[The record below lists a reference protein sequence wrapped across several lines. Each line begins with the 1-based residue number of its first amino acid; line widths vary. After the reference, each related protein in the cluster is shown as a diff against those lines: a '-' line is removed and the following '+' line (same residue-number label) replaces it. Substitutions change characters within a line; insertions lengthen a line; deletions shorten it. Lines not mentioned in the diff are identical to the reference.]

1 MDTDVLTPAA
11 RALFPLLSR
20 FRTDFYL
27 AGGTA
32 LALQIA
38 HRVSIDFD
46 LFCDRPI
53 GRTLLSAAETE
64 FAGKPL
70 EVLLNDSGELTIY
83 VSGVKVTFLHYP
95 FPPLLPLFQTDPVP
109 MLSTKEILATKAY
122 TIGRRGEYKD
132 YVDLYAG
139 LRGNHSSLGE
149 IMTLARQKYGDAFG
163 DRLFLEQLVY
173 LDDVP
178 NYPIA
183 YVGKTIER
191 AEIELFLRDAV
202 SSLSM
207 TG

>member
-1 MDTDVLTPAA
+1 MVRLVSTLRDNREYCAE
-11 RALFPLLSR
+11 R
-20 FRTDFYL
+20 
-27 AGGTA
+27 
-32 LALQIA
+32 
-38 HRVSIDFD
+38 RVSDKPACGNWLLKGIEPNAVAIPLPTFV
-46 LFCDRPI
+46 LRYSAVKSRKPPGVNSAEPI
-53 GRTLLSAAETE
+53 
-64 FAGKPL
+64 
-70 EVLLNDSGELTIY
+70 LNDSGELTIY
-83 VSGVKVTFLHYP
+83 VSGVKVTFLHYT

-139 LRGNHSSLGE
+139 LRGNHTSLGE